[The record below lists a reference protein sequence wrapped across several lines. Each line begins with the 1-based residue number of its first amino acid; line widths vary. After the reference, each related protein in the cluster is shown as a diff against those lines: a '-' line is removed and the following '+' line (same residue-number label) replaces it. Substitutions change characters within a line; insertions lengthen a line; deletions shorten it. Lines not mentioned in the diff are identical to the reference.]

1 MGGNKQKKGFSV
13 FNMLKFRK
21 SKPSRDEY
29 AREENTGSGRRV
41 WPSDEDKGSW
51 VAEPG
56 IDRKAQ
62 DFIAKFHAIRYSESE
77 LHAVYQPGVATG
89 KA

>member
-13 FNMLKFRK
+13 FSMFK
-21 SKPSRDEY
+21 SMRSRRSYSWEDNAE
-29 AREENTGSGRRV
+29 SGGRV
-41 WPSDEDKGSW
+41 WASDEDKGSW

-62 DFIAKFHAIRYSESE
+62 DFIAKVHANRFSESE
-77 LHAVYQPGVATG
+77 HAVYQSGAAIG